1 MNPLRWLLRPAGG
14 GLYTVSTGRAA
25 FEALSKRLYG
35 VDEFKDVE
43 GAWIKTL
50 ESVAQAKAV
59 VLGIPSDVGAG
70 LVRGAAYGPSA
81 LRAAW
86 LARDGKGSSS
96 FPGLMDVGDVR
107 VVPQLLSD
115 EMLSAEQL
123 SATRAALYAD
133 LPADVAAT
141 LPVSPLSIA
150 QAALDCLLTLNPELK
165 VLVLGGDHSVSWPVV
180 AALAKH
186 QNKPWG
192 IVHFDAHTD
201 LLETRLG
208 VRYCFATW
216 AFHAAKLLGSASH
229 MVQVGI
235 RASGRDKTYWQR
247 ETGVRQFWAVDVAAQ
262 SVEATVCQI
271 VDHLKSQG
279 VRRVYV
285 SNDIDGTDG
294 ALVPAT
300 GTPEPNGLS
309 PALVVAVIEALG
321 HHFNV
326 IGADLVEVAPPVGDA
341 SGSAA
346 TCEVGVS
353 YLLASAAAML

>member
-14 GLYTVSTGRAA
+14 GLYTVSTGRTAQESLA
-25 FEALSKRLYG
+25 KRLYG
-35 VDEFKDVE
+35 VDNFSEVE
-43 GAWIKTL
+43 GAWLKTL
-50 ESVAQAKAV
+50 DSVAQARAV

-70 LVRGAAYGPSA
+70 LVRGAAYGPGA
-81 LRAAW
+81 LRTAW
-86 LARDGKGSSS
+86 LNRDGKGSSA
-96 FPGLMDVGDVR
+96 FAGLIDVGDVR

-115 EMLSAEQL
+115 EMLNASQL

-133 LPADVAAT
+133 LPPEVAST

-150 QAALDCLLTLNPELK
+150 QAALECLFKLNPALK
-165 VLVLGGDHSVSWPVV
+165 VLVLGGDHSVAWPVV
-180 AALAKH
+180 AALSTHLKE
-186 QNKPWG
+186 PWG

-216 AFHAAKLLGSASH
+216 AFHAAKLLGDSAR

-235 RASGRDKTYWQR
+235 RASGRDKAYWER
-247 ETGVRQFWAVDVAAQ
+247 ETGVRQLWAAELAAQ
-262 SVEATVCQI
+262 SIEATVDQI
-271 VDHLKSQG
+271 IDHLKKQG
-279 VRRVYV
+279 VRQVYI
-285 SNDIDGTDG
+285 SNDIDGTEG
-294 ALVPAT
+294 SLVPAT

-321 HHFNV
+321 RHFNV
-326 IGADLVEVAPPVGDA
+326 IGADLVEVAPPVGDPA
-341 SGSAA
+341 GSAA

>member
-25 FEALSKRLYG
+25 QESLAKRLYG
-35 VDEFKDVE
+35 VSDFLEVE
-43 GAWIKTL
+43 AAWLKTL
-50 ESVAQAKAV
+50 DVVAQARAV

-81 LRAAW
+81 LRTAW
-86 LARDGKGSSS
+86 LNRDGKGSSAFS
-96 FPGLMDVGDVR
+96 GLIDVGDVR

-115 EMLSAEQL
+115 EMLSDAQL
-123 SATRAALYAD
+123 SATRAALYTG
-133 LPADVAAT
+133 LPPEVAAS

-150 QAALDCLLTLNPELK
+150 QAAVECLLQLNPSLK

-180 AALAKH
+180 AALASFQKE
-186 QNKPWG
+186 PWG

-216 AFHAAKLLGSASH
+216 AFHAAKLLGSPSR

-235 RASGRDKTYWQR
+235 RASGRDKAHWER
-247 ETGVRQFWAVDVAAQ
+247 ETGVRQLWAAEVGAQ
-262 SVEATVCQI
+262 SIETTVGQI
-271 VDHLKSQG
+271 IDHLKTQG
-279 VRRVYV
+279 VKNVYI

-300 GTPEPNGLS
+300 GTPEPEGLS
-309 PALVVAVIEALG
+309 PALVVAVIDALG
-321 HHFNV
+321 RHFNV

-341 SGSAA
+341 AGSVA